1 MRGGGKTNN
10 YPSNKL
16 KRVMNYD
23 NTQID
28 ELTEFTKKLLTG
40 TRRIS
45 RMYSALHGFE
55 QNPALHSLTHFHFMT
70 CRIRSRQRS

>member
-1 MRGGGKTNN
+1 MGGGTNN

-16 KRVMNYD
+16 KWVMIYD

-45 RMYSALHGFE
+45 RLYPALHRFE
-55 QNPALHSLTHFHFMT
+55 QNPALHSLSLHDLALAG
-70 CRIRSRQRS
+70 